1 MGLHGAAPRE
11 FPAWPATVPSR
22 RCPSQMGQHRLPIA
36 VLPQLDHTQHRNKFE
51 LFNRSSTSLIRWW
64 EAEPIWTTA
73 TKHGRKVGTF
83 LWARSDIPVQ
93 GIRIQHP
100 QGFGKTNGPN
110 ILASN
115 LDDTIKMLESGYDL
129 VMLYSEHIDNKGHQ
143 YGPTSPE
150 LKEAVQ
156 EIDHQLDRFM
166 KTLEEHRLNETVN
179 VMIVSGYGMTSG
191 GVDSSV
197 IYVEIDDYIDLD
209 DVFLVIGRTTLTAV
223 APLPGKM
230 LKVYNQLKKMPGVD
244 VYQREEIPDHY
255 NYKNGRYVQKILV
268 IARPGYI
275 IRGGSDPRHLPRDPP
290 NLVWNGYHG
299 YSEKNQ
305 DMRTIFMAKGPSFKA
320 NYQGEPIALVD
331 IYQLY
336 AHILG
341 IPAQPHNGTWSR
353 VHSFLS
359 SSCVGQSKSVVLMPM
374 ATVFIATLHFVL

>member
-1 MGLHGAAPRE
+1 
-11 FPAWPATVPSR
+11 
-22 RCPSQMGQHRLPIA
+22 MGQHRLPIA

-197 IYVEIDDYIDLD
+197 IYVEIDDYIGLD
-209 DVFLVIGRTTLTAV
+209 D
-223 APLPGKM
+223 
-230 LKVYNQLKKMPGVD
+230 
-244 VYQREEIPDHY
+244 
-255 NYKNGRYVQKILV
+255 
-268 IARPGYI
+268 
-275 IRGGSDPRHLPRDPP
+275 
-290 NLVWNGYHG
+290 
-299 YSEKNQ
+299 
-305 DMRTIFMAKGPSFKA
+305 
-320 NYQGEPIALVD
+320 
-331 IYQLY
+331 
-336 AHILG
+336 
-341 IPAQPHNGTWSR
+341 
-353 VHSFLS
+353 
-359 SSCVGQSKSVVLMPM
+359 
-374 ATVFIATLHFVL
+374 